1 MTSLIEEYLPH
12 FEVRERHRIRVRA
25 TPGATW
31 AALHRADLA
40 RSPLVGALLVIRA
53 LPAAIGSGRAA
64 LARLRDESV
73 RHVTLDSFREKGF
86 RILEERPPEELV
98 IGLEGR
104 FWRPAGEIC
113 TPGPDAFGRTPPP
126 PGTARAVWNF
136 TVRATG
142 PRECELAT
150 ETRVLCADA
159 AARRR
164 FLPYWWL
171 IRPGSGLIRRAMLA
185 SVRDAAEA
193 NLSPA

>member
-1 MTSLIEEYLPH
+1 MTSLIDHYLPR
-12 FEVRERHRIRVRA
+12 FDVRETHRVRVRA
-25 TPGATW
+25 TPEAAW

-53 LPAAIGSGRAA
+53 LPAALASGRAG
-64 LARLRDESV
+64 LERLRHESV
-73 RHVTLDSFREKGF
+73 RHVTLDTFVGEGF

-104 FWRPAGEIC
+104 FWRPSGDLC
-113 TPGPDAFGRTPPP
+113 TPSPDAFAHTPLP
-126 PGTARAVWNF
+126 PGSARAVWNF
-136 TVRATG
+136 SIVATASA
-142 PRECELAT
+142 ECELVT

-171 IRPGSGLIRRAMLA
+171 IRPGSGLIRRAMLT
-185 SVRDAAEA
+185 SIRDTAERA
-193 NLSPA
+193 